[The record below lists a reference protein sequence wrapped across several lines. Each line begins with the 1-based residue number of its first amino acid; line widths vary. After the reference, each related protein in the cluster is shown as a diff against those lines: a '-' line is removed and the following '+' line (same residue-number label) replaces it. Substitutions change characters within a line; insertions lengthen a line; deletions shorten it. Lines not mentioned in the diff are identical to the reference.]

1 MTNQTSSFLTEA
13 TNKIVLEDV
22 RVHLTAYP
30 GMQKF
35 LIETL
40 DMYPSITSGLMYHSR
55 QVIKEINDSAL
66 DIND

>member
-1 MTNQTSSFLTEA
+1 M
-13 TNKIVLEDV
+13 LEDV

-40 DMYPSITSGLMYHSR
+40 DMYPSITSGLMDHSR